1 MYFVRPCSLTD
12 MDVPLR
18 VLLIITGLTGI
29 HSITTV
35 SKVSVKAGKSISIPC
50 LYDSKYRKHV
60 KYLCEGYSWRSC
72 DYVINTNEHNSG
84 RISISDDKIQRIF
97 NMTVNNLRNEDTGDY
112 WCAVEINDGP
122 DIHEYFHLSVTSGT
136 PNLYVDHQEI
146 TGSKGKDITINCYY
160 RNRGK
165 KSWCRLGSSCVTT
178 GSSGLIDGTKVS
190 VNAKDRNVFTVTM
203 SGLRTESSG
212 WYQCVKG
219 DLQMP
224 VHVTVTEPTV
234 TEPSTTTTLAT
245 TSTTLSPTTE
255 SVNLT
260 SVFADRTLTTVQDEQ
275 QSGSA
280 KLKKFII
287 PLSVLVFTVMLTLF
301 IWFMLKR
308 HKQTKSASSA
318 MTEAEEEV
326 TYSKVEHIRNT
337 SNQRTKAERD
347 EDVTYSSVVNKRQ
360 QSGQRVEVN
369 DDNVTYSNVEHIRN
383 TSSQR
388 TKAERDEDVTYSSV
402 VNKRQQNGQRVEAN
416 EDNVTYSTLA

>member
-234 TEPSTTTTLAT
+234 TEPSTT
-245 TSTTLSPTTE
+245 
-255 SVNLT
+255 N
-260 SVFADRTLTTVQDEQ
+260 RTLTTVQDEQ

>member
-1 MYFVRPCSLTD
+1 MKTLV
-12 MDVPLR
+12 
-18 VLLIITGLTGI
+18 ITGVLWRLRMGLI
-29 HSITTV
+29 SASIFICQ
-35 SKVSVKAGKSISIPC
+35 SA
-50 LYDSKYRKHV
+50 
-60 KYLCEGYSWRSC
+60 
-72 DYVINTNEHNSG
+72 
-84 RISISDDKIQRIF
+84 
-97 NMTVNNLRNEDTGDY
+97 
-112 WCAVEINDGP
+112 
-122 DIHEYFHLSVTSGT
+122 
-136 PNLYVDHQEI
+136 EI
-146 TGSKGKDITINCYY
+146 TGSKGKDITINCDYL
-160 RNRGK
+160 NPGK

-190 VNAKDRNVFTVTM
+190 INEKGHNVFTVTM

-224 VHVTVTEPTV
+224 VYVTVTEPTV
-234 TEPSTTTTLAT
+234 PEPSTT
-245 TSTTLSPTTE
+245 
-255 SVNLT
+255 N
-260 SVFADRTLTTVQDEQ
+260 RTPTTVQDEQ

-360 QSGQRVEVN
+360 QSGQRVE
-369 DDNVTYSNVEHIRN
+369 
-383 TSSQR
+383 
-388 TKAERDEDVTYSSV
+388 
-402 VNKRQQNGQRVEAN
+402 AN